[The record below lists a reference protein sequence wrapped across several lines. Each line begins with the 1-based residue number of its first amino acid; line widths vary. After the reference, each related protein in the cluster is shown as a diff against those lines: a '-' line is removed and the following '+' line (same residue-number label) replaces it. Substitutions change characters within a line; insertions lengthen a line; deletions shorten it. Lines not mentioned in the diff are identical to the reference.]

1 MTRTGEKIRDYS
13 HEYNLRKKQ
22 NKRIHADMKTEIV
35 DKFREHLQNNNITFV
50 KWLEQK
56 IYEEMKGN

>member
-1 MTRTGEKIRDYS
+1 MSATKERDYS

-22 NKRIHADMKTEIV
+22 NKRIHADMRTEIV
-35 DKFREHLQNNNITFV
+35 DKFREHLQNNNLTFV

-56 IYEEMKGN
+56 IDEEMKGN